1 MDAGSSRYPHLFS
14 EIEVG
19 TRTLRNRIA
28 LPATL
33 TNFGAANRITDRWV
47 DFLAERAR
55 GGCGLI
61 VTEIIAVDPEA
72 LAHGAIV
79 TGYDD
84 ANDAGFEQVAGEVQA
99 AGSCILGQLWHPG
112 RQQLWHP
119 TRSPAGVS
127 DQPDA
132 LSWTVPRVMSTEEC
146 ARLVDAYVA
155 AARRLARC
163 GFDGVELHGAHGYL
177 ITQFLSPWSNTRE
190 DGYGGDL
197 EGRTRFV
204 REIAERTR
212 DACGESFVV
221 GFKMPADEGVEGGID
236 VEEAARITERL
247 AATGAFDLF
256 AYGQGNFSLS
266 LENHVPDMHFRPGHF
281 IDLHRRMRGVAGG
294 IPVMALGRVGT
305 PDLAERIVADGYGD
319 LVGMTRAQV
328 SDAAFANKARE
339 GREEEIRPCIFDNF
353 CWGQVHAG
361 KPLAEFHNPHLGE
374 RGEADWAPSLASNRC
389 RVVVVGAGP
398 AGLEAAWIAVA
409 RGHDVHLFGAG
420 SSGGGKLRLEA
431 RLPGHADVAKVA
443 DHQLRMAERHGVRL
457 LLGAR
462 ADEETVR
469 RLAPDAVVVASG
481 AKMRRPRWA
490 WSNSILVI
498 STIEFAAGRSMRC
511 CRYEGG
517 RGADHQLRMAERH
530 GVRLLLGARADE
542 ETVRRLAPD
551 AVVVA
556 SGAKMRRPRWAWS
569 NSILVIS
576 TIEFAERLATP
587 AEPSGRTAVLF
598 DYDHT
603 ATTYA
608 VAEALADSHDDVVL
622 LTPRTQI
629 AQAVNY
635 CSALGVHRRL
645 HGLDVEIV
653 TATEPVEVRD
663 DGEVRCRNVFSG
675 HEAVIEEVDTVVY
688 ATPRRVENSLAN
700 ALADLSPTLIGDCL
714 APRNLSIAI
723 HEGHLVGNTL

>member
-1 MDAGSSRYPHLFS
+1 MDAGSSTYPHLFS
-14 EIEVG
+14 ELAIA
-19 TRTLRNRIA
+19 TRRVRNRIA

-33 TNFGAANRITDRWV
+33 TNFGAGNRITDRWI

-84 ANDAGFEQVAGEVQA
+84 ANDAGFERVAAEVHETGA
-99 AGSCILGQLWHPG
+99 CILGQLWHPG

-155 AARRLARC
+155 VARRLARC

-190 DGYGGDL
+190 DEYGGDL
-197 EGRTRFV
+197 EGRTRFA
-204 REIAERTR
+204 REIAERIR
-212 DACGESFVV
+212 DACGESFIV

-247 AATGAFDLF
+247 VATHAFDLL

-281 IDLHRRMRGVAGG
+281 IDLHRRMREVAGG

-305 PDLAERIVADGYGD
+305 PELAERIVAEGYGD

-328 SDAAFANKARE
+328 SDAAFANRARE
-339 GREEEIRPCIFDNF
+339 GREDEIRPCIFDNS
-353 CWGQVHAG
+353 CWGQVQAG
-361 KPLAEFHNPHLGE
+361 KPIAEFHNPHLGE
-374 RGEADWAPSLASNRC
+374 RGEADWTPSAASRRR

-398 AGLEAAWIAVA
+398 AGLEAAWIAAA
-409 RGHDVHLFGAG
+409 RGHEVHLFGAG
-420 SSGGGKLRLEA
+420 SAGGGKLRLEA

-443 DHQLRMAERHGVRL
+443 DHQLRMAERHGVRMV
-457 LLGAR
+457 LGVR
-462 ADEETVR
+462 ADEAAVR
-469 RLAPDAVVVASG
+469 AAAPDAVVIATG

-490 WSNSILVI
+490 WSNSVLVI
-498 STIEFAAGRSMRC
+498 SAVEF
-511 CRYEGG
+511 
-517 RGADHQLRMAERH
+517 
-530 GVRLLLGARADE
+530 
-542 ETVRRLAPD
+542 T
-551 AVVVA
+551 
-556 SGAKMRRPRWAWS
+556 
-569 NSILVIS
+569 
-576 TIEFAERLATP
+576 ERLGTP
-587 AEPSGRTAVLF
+587 AAPGGRTAVLF
-598 DYDHT
+598 DHDHT
-603 ATTYA
+603 APTYA
-608 VAEALADSHDDVVL
+608 VAQALADSHEEVVL
-622 LTPRTQI
+622 LTPRTHI

-653 TATEPVEVRD
+653 TATEPVEIRE
-663 DGEVRCRNVFSG
+663 DGSVRCRNVFSG
-675 HEAVIEEVDTVVY
+675 HEGVIEEVDTVVY
-688 ATPRRVENSLAN
+688 ATPRRVVDALARG
-700 ALADLSPTLIGDCL
+700 LADLSPTLIGDCL

-723 HEGHLVGNTL
+723 HEGHAVGNAL

>member
-1 MDAGSSRYPHLFS
+1 MDAAGSTYPHLFS
-14 EIEVG
+14 ELSLG

-33 TNFGAANRITDRWV
+33 TNFGAGNRITDRWI

-55 GGCGLI
+55 GGCALI

-84 ANDAGFEQVAGEVQA
+84 ANDPGFESVADEVHA

-132 LSWTVPRVMSTEEC
+132 LSWTVPRVMTTGEC
-146 ARLVDAYVA
+146 TALVDEYVA

-204 REIAERTR
+204 REVAERIR

-221 GFKMPADEGVEGGID
+221 GIKMPADEGVEGGID
-236 VEEAARITERL
+236 ADEAARITGRL

-281 IDLHRRMRGVAGG
+281 IDLHRRMREVAGG

-305 PDLAERIVADGYGD
+305 PDLAERIVAEGYGD

-339 GREEEIRPCIFDNF
+339 GREDEIRPCVFDNF

-374 RGEADWAPSLASNRC
+374 RGEADWTPDPTARPR
-389 RVVVVGAGP
+389 RVAVVGAGP
-398 AGLEAAWIAVA
+398 AGLEAAWVAAA
-409 RGHDVHLFGAG
+409 RGHEVHLFGAG
-420 SSGGGKLRLEA
+420 LAAGGKLLLEA
-431 RLPGHADVAKVA
+431 RLPGHAEVAKVVE
-443 DHQLRMAERHGVRL
+443 HQLHMAERHGVRL
-457 LLGAR
+457 ALGMR
-462 ADEETVR
+462 ADEAAVR
-469 RLAPDAVVVASG
+469 ALGPDALVVASG

-490 WSNSILVI
+490 WSNSVLVI
-498 STIEFAAGRSMRC
+498 SAA
-511 CRYEGG
+511 E
-517 RGADHQLRMAERH
+517 L
-530 GVRLLLGARADE
+530 
-542 ETVRRLAPD
+542 
-551 AVVVA
+551 
-556 SGAKMRRPRWAWS
+556 
-569 NSILVIS
+569 
-576 TIEFAERLATP
+576 AERLGTP
-587 AEPSGRTAVLF
+587 AAPAGRTAVLF
-598 DYDHT
+598 DHDHT
-603 ATTYA
+603 APTYA
-608 VAEALADSHDDVVL
+608 VAEALAASHDEVVL

-645 HGLDVEIV
+645 HGLEVEIV
-653 TATEPVEVRD
+653 TATEPVEIRD
-663 DGEVRCRNVFSG
+663 DGSVHCRNVFSG
-675 HEAVIEEVDTVVY
+675 HEGVIEEVDTVVY
-688 ATPRRVENSLAN
+688 ATPRRVEDRLAR

-714 APRNLSIAI
+714 APRNLAIAI
-723 HEGHLVGNTL
+723 HEGHRVGNTL

>member
-1 MDAGSSRYPHLFS
+1 MDAGSSTYPHLFS
-14 EIEVG
+14 ELGVG

-33 TNFGAANRITDRWV
+33 TNFGAGNCITDRWI

-79 TGYDD
+79 TGYED
-84 ANDAGFEQVAGEVQA
+84 ANDPGFERVADEVHA

-132 LSWTVPRVMSTEEC
+132 LSWTVPRVMTTQEC

-177 ITQFLSPWSNTRE
+177 ITQFLSPWSNSRE

-204 REIAERTR
+204 REIAERVR
-212 DACGESFVV
+212 DACGESFIV

-281 IDLHRRMRGVAGG
+281 IDLHRRMREVSGG

-305 PDLAERIVADGYGD
+305 PVLAERIVAEGYGD

-339 GREEEIRPCIFDNF
+339 GREDEIRPCIFDNF

-361 KPLAEFHNPHLGE
+361 KPIAEFHNPHLGE
-374 RGEADWAPSLASNRC
+374 RGEADWAPSAASRP
-389 RVVVVGAGP
+389 RKVVVVGAGP
-398 AGLEAAWIAVA
+398 AGLEAAWVAAA
-409 RGHDVHLFGAG
+409 RGHEVHLFGAG
-420 SSGGGKLRLEA
+420 PTAGGKLRAEA
-431 RLPGHADVAKVA
+431 RLPGHGDVAKVTE
-443 DHQLRMAERHGVRL
+443 HQLRLVERHGVRL
-457 LLGAR
+457 VLGQHAGE
-462 ADEETVR
+462 ATVR
-469 RLAPDAVVVASG
+469 GLAPDAVVVASG

-490 WSNSILVI
+490 WSNSTLVI
-498 STIEFAAGRSMRC
+498 STVE
-511 CRYEGG
+511 
-517 RGADHQLRMAERH
+517 L
-530 GVRLLLGARADE
+530 
-542 ETVRRLAPD
+542 
-551 AVVVA
+551 
-556 SGAKMRRPRWAWS
+556 
-569 NSILVIS
+569 
-576 TIEFAERLATP
+576 AERLATP
-587 AEPSGRTAVLF
+587 AAPSGRTAVLF
-598 DYDHT
+598 DHDHT
-603 ATTYA
+603 APTYA
-608 VAEALADSHDDVVL
+608 VAEALAGSHEQVVL

-645 HGLDVEIV
+645 HGLDVEIE
-653 TATEPVEVRD
+653 TATEPVEIRE
-663 DGEVRCRNVFSG
+663 DGTVRCRNVFSG
-675 HEAVIEEVDTVVY
+675 REGVVEEVDTVVY
-688 ATPRRVENSLAN
+688 ATPRRVDDTLARKV
-700 ALADLSPTLIGDCL
+700 ADLSPTLIGDCL
-714 APRNLSIAI
+714 SPRNLSTAI
-723 HEGHLVGNTL
+723 HEGHAVGNAL

>member
-1 MDAGSSRYPHLFS
+1 MDAGSSTYPHLFS

-19 TRTLRNRIA
+19 ARTLRNRIA

-33 TNFGAANRITDRWV
+33 TNFGAGNRTTDRWIN
-47 DFLAERAR
+47 FLAERAR

-79 TGYDD
+79 TGYED
-84 ANDAGFEQVAGEVQA
+84 ANDPGFERVADEVHA

-132 LSWTVPRVMSTEEC
+132 LSWTVPRVMTTEEC

-155 AARRLARC
+155 VARRLARC

-190 DGYGGDL
+190 DGYGGGL

-204 REIAERTR
+204 REIAERIR

-247 AATGAFDLF
+247 SATGAFDLF

-281 IDLHRRMRGVAGG
+281 IDLHRRMREVSGGV
-294 IPVMALGRVGT
+294 PVMALGRVGNA
-305 PDLAERIVADGYGD
+305 DLAERIVAEGYGD

-328 SDAAFANKARE
+328 SDAAFSNKARE
-339 GREEEIRPCIFDNF
+339 GREDEIRPCIFDNF

-361 KPLAEFHNPHLGE
+361 KPIAEFHNPYLGE
-374 RGEADWAPSLASNRC
+374 RGEAHWTPSAAPSAR

-398 AGLEAAWIAVA
+398 AGLEAAWIAAA
-409 RGHDVHLFGAG
+409 RGHEVHLLGSG
-420 SSGGGKLRLEA
+420 SSAGGKLLLEA
-431 RLPGHADVAKVA
+431 RLPGHADVAKVIE
-443 DHQLRMAERHGVRL
+443 HQIRMAERHGVRL
-457 LLGAR
+457 VLGTR
-462 ADEETVR
+462 ADEAAVR
-469 RLAPDAVVVASG
+469 ELAPDAVVVASG
-481 AKMRRPRWA
+481 ATMRRPRWA
-490 WSNSILVI
+490 WSNSVLII
-498 STIEFAAGRSMRC
+498 ST
-511 CRYEGG
+511 
-517 RGADHQLRMAERH
+517 
-530 GVRLLLGARADE
+530 V
-542 ETVRRLAPD
+542 
-551 AVVVA
+551 
-556 SGAKMRRPRWAWS
+556 
-569 NSILVIS
+569 
-576 TIEFAERLATP
+576 EFAERRGTP
-587 AEPSGRTAVLF
+587 AAPSGRTAVLF
-598 DYDHT
+598 DHDHT
-603 ATTYA
+603 ASTYA
-608 VAEALADSHDDVVL
+608 VAEALAESHEEVVL

-645 HGLDVEIV
+645 HGLEVEMV
-653 TATEPVEVRD
+653 TATEPVEIRE
-663 DGEVRCRNVFSG
+663 DGEVHCRNVFSG
-675 HEAVIEEVDTVVY
+675 HVGVVEEVDTVVY
-688 ATPRRVENSLAN
+688 ATPRRAEDALAGE
-700 ALADLSPTLIGDCL
+700 LADLSPTLIGDCL

-723 HEGHLVGNTL
+723 HEGHMVGNTL

>member
-1 MDAGSSRYPHLFS
+1 MDAGSSTYPHLFS
-14 EIEVG
+14 ELEVG

-33 TNFGAANRITDRWV
+33 TNFGAGNRITDRWV

-55 GGCGLI
+55 GGCGLV

-84 ANDAGFEQVAGEVQA
+84 TNDAGFERAADEVHA

-132 LSWTVPRVMSTEEC
+132 LSWTVPRVMTTAEC
-146 ARLVDAYVA
+146 AALVDEYVA

-204 REIAERTR
+204 REIAERIR

-221 GFKMPADEGVEGGID
+221 GIKMPADEGVDGGID
-236 VEEAARITERL
+236 ADEAARITGRL

-256 AYGQGNFSLS
+256 AYGQGNFSPS

-281 IDLHRRMRGVAGG
+281 IDLHRRMREAAGG

-305 PDLAERIVADGYGD
+305 PDLAERIVAEGYGD

-339 GREEEIRPCIFDNF
+339 GREDEIRPCVFDNF

-374 RGEADWAPSLASNRC
+374 RGEADWTPGPAAHPR

-398 AGLEAAWIAVA
+398 AGLEAAWVA
-409 RGHDVHLFGAG
+409 AARRHEVHLFGVGPAA
-420 SSGGGKLRLEA
+420 GGKLLLEA
-431 RLPGHADVAKVA
+431 RLPGHAEVARVVE
-443 DHQLRMAERHGVRL
+443 HQLRMAGRHGVRIV
-457 LLGAR
+457 LGKR
-462 ADEETVR
+462 ADEAAVR
-469 RLAPDAVVVASG
+469 AVGPDAVVVASG

-490 WSNSILVI
+490 WSNSVLVI
-498 STIEFAAGRSMRC
+498 SAVELAGRASAPRPRRPAAPRC
-511 CRYEGG
+511 CSTTTTPRPPT
-517 RGADHQLRMAERH
+517 RWP
-530 GVRLLLGARADE
+530 RL
-542 ETVRRLAPD
+542 
-551 AVVVA
+551 
-556 SGAKMRRPRWAWS
+556 W
-569 NSILVIS
+569 
-576 TIEFAERLATP
+576 
-587 AEPSGRTAVLF
+587 RTA
-598 DYDHT
+598 T
-603 ATTYA
+603 
-608 VAEALADSHDDVVL
+608 
-622 LTPRTQI
+622 
-629 AQAVNY
+629 
-635 CSALGVHRRL
+635 RRW
-645 HGLDVEIV
+645 
-653 TATEPVEVRD
+653 
-663 DGEVRCRNVFSG
+663 C
-675 HEAVIEEVDTVVY
+675 
-688 ATPRRVENSLAN
+688 
-700 ALADLSPTLIGDCL
+700 C
-714 APRNLSIAI
+714 
-723 HEGHLVGNTL
+723 

>member
-1 MDAGSSRYPHLFS
+1 MDAGSSTYPHLFS
-14 EIEVG
+14 ELRVG

-33 TNFGAANRITDRWV
+33 TNFGAGNRITDRWI

-79 TGYDD
+79 TGYED
-84 ANDAGFEQVAGEVQA
+84 ANDAGFERVAEEVHA

-204 REIAERTR
+204 REIAERVR
-212 DACGESFVV
+212 DACGESFIV

-236 VEEAARITERL
+236 VDEAARITERL

-256 AYGQGNFSLS
+256 AYGQGNFSPS

-281 IDLHRRMRGVAGG
+281 IDLHRRMREVSGG

-305 PDLAERIVADGYGD
+305 PDLAERIVAEGYGD

-339 GREEEIRPCIFDNF
+339 GREDEIRPCIFDNF

-361 KPLAEFHNPHLGE
+361 KPIAEFHNPHLGE
-374 RGEADWAPSLASNRC
+374 RGEADWAPSTASRAR

-398 AGLEAAWIAVA
+398 AGLEAAWIAAA
-409 RGHDVHLFGAG
+409 RGHEVHLVGAG
-420 SSGGGKLRLEA
+420 PSAGGKLLLEA
-431 RLPGHADVAKVA
+431 RLPGHADVARVVE
-443 DHQLRMAERHGVRL
+443 HQLRMAERHGVRL
-457 LLGAR
+457 VLGTA
-462 ADEETVR
+462 ADEAAVR
-469 RLAPDAVVVASG
+469 ALDPDAVVVATG

-490 WSNSILVI
+490 WSNSVLAI
-498 STIEFAAGRSMRC
+498 SAVEFAGR
-511 CRYEGG
+511 
-517 RGADHQLRMAERH
+517 
-530 GVRLLLGARADE
+530 LG
-542 ETVRRLAPD
+542 
-551 AVVVA
+551 
-556 SGAKMRRPRWAWS
+556 
-569 NSILVIS
+569 
-576 TIEFAERLATP
+576 TP
-587 AEPSGRTAVLF
+587 AAPSGRTAVLF
-598 DYDHT
+598 DHDHT
-603 ATTYA
+603 APTYA
-608 VAEALADSHDDVVL
+608 VAEALAASHESVVL
-622 LTPRTQI
+622 LTPRTGI
-629 AQAVNY
+629 ARAVNY

-645 HGLDVEIV
+645 HGLEVEMV
-653 TATEPVEVRD
+653 VATEPVEIRE
-663 DGEVRCRNVFSG
+663 DGEVRCRNVFSR
-675 HEAVIEEVDTVVY
+675 HEGAIEEVDTVVY
-688 ATPRRVENSLAN
+688 ATPRRVEDALAR

-723 HEGHLVGNTL
+723 HEGHLAGNTL

>member
-1 MDAGSSRYPHLFS
+1 MDAGSSTYPHLFS
-14 EIEVG
+14 ELGVG

-33 TNFGAANRITDRWV
+33 TNFGAGNRITDRWI

-79 TGYDD
+79 TGYED
-84 ANDAGFEQVAGEVQA
+84 ANDPGFERVADEVHA

-132 LSWTVPRVMSTEEC
+132 LSWTVPRVMTTQEC

-190 DGYGGDL
+190 DEYGGDL

-204 REIAERTR
+204 REIAERIR
-212 DACGESFVV
+212 DACGESFIV

-236 VEEAARITERL
+236 VDEAARITERL

-281 IDLHRRMRGVAGG
+281 LDLHRRMREVSGG

-305 PDLAERIVADGYGD
+305 PDLAERVVAEGYGD

-339 GREEEIRPCIFDNF
+339 GREDEIRPCIFDNF

-361 KPLAEFHNPHLGE
+361 KPIAEFHNPHLGE
-374 RGEADWAPSLASNRC
+374 RGEADWTPSLAPHPR

-398 AGLEAAWIAVA
+398 AGLEAAWIAAA
-409 RGHDVHLFGAG
+409 RGHEVHLFGAG
-420 SSGGGKLRLEA
+420 PSAGGKLRVEA
-431 RLPGHADVAKVA
+431 RLPGHAGVASVIE
-443 DHQLRMAERHGVRL
+443 HQLRMAERHGVRFTP
-457 LLGAR
+457 GTS
-462 ADEETVR
+462 ADGETVR
-469 RLAPDAVVVASG
+469 ALAPDAVVLASG

-490 WSNSILVI
+490 WSNSLLAI
-498 STIEFAAGRSMRC
+498 SAVELAGR
-511 CRYEGG
+511 
-517 RGADHQLRMAERH
+517 
-530 GVRLLLGARADE
+530 LG
-542 ETVRRLAPD
+542 
-551 AVVVA
+551 
-556 SGAKMRRPRWAWS
+556 
-569 NSILVIS
+569 
-576 TIEFAERLATP
+576 TP
-587 AEPSGRTAVLF
+587 AAPSGRTAVLF
-598 DYDHT
+598 DHDHT
-603 ATTYA
+603 APTYA
-608 VAEALADSHDDVVL
+608 VAQALADTHEQVVL
-622 LTPRTQI
+622 LTPRTGI

-645 HGLDVEIV
+645 HCLDVEIV
-653 TATEPVEVRD
+653 TATEPVEIRE

-675 HEAVIEEVDTVVY
+675 HEGAIEEVDTVVY
-688 ATPRRVENSLAN
+688 ATPRRVQDALARE
-700 ALADLSPTLIGDCL
+700 LADLSPTLIGDCL

-723 HEGHLVGNTL
+723 HEGHMVGNAL

>member
-1 MDAGSSRYPHLFS
+1 MDADRRAYPYLFS
-14 EIEVG
+14 ELKVG

-84 ANDAGFEQVAGEVQA
+84 ANDAGFEQVADEVQA

-132 LSWTVPRVMSTEEC
+132 LSWTVPRVMTTEEC

-398 AGLEAAWIAVA
+398 AGLEAAWIAAA

-431 RLPGHADVAKVA
+431 RLPGHADVAKV
-443 DHQLRMAERHGVRL
+443 
-457 LLGAR
+457 
-462 ADEETVR
+462 
-469 RLAPDAVVVASG
+469 
-481 AKMRRPRWA
+481 
-490 WSNSILVI
+490 
-498 STIEFAAGRSMRC
+498 
-511 CRYEGG
+511 
-517 RGADHQLRMAERH
+517 ADHQLRMAERH

-688 ATPRRVENSLAN
+688 ATPRRVENSLAD
-700 ALADLSPTLIGDCL
+700 ALADLSPMLIGDCL

>member
-1 MDAGSSRYPHLFS
+1 MDVASSRYPHLFS

-19 TRTLRNRIA
+19 TRTVRNRIA

-33 TNFGAANRITDRWV
+33 TNFGAGNRITDRWIN
-47 DFLAERAR
+47 FLAERAR

-61 VTEIIAVDPEA
+61 VTEIVAVDPEA

-79 TGYDD
+79 TGYED
-84 ANDAGFEQVAGEVQA
+84 ANDAGFDRVADEVRA

-155 AARRLARC
+155 VARRLARC

-177 ITQFLSPWSNTRE
+177 ITQFLSPWSNARE

-204 REIAERTR
+204 REIAERVR
-212 DACGESFVV
+212 DACGESFIV
-221 GFKMPADEGVEGGID
+221 GLKMPADEGVEGGID
-236 VEEAARITERL
+236 VEEAGRITERL
-247 AATGAFDLF
+247 AATRAFDLF
-256 AYGQGNFSLS
+256 TYGQGNFSLS

-281 IDLHRRMRGVAGG
+281 VDLHRRMREASGGV
-294 IPVMALGRVGT
+294 PVMALGRVGT
-305 PDLAERIVADGYGD
+305 PELAERIVAEGYGD

-328 SDAAFANKARE
+328 SDAAFGNKARE
-339 GREEEIRPCIFDNF
+339 GREDEIRPCIFDNF
-353 CWGQVHAG
+353 CWGEVHAG
-361 KPLAEFHNPHLGE
+361 KPIAEFHNPHLGE
-374 RGEADWAPSLASNRC
+374 RGEAQWAPSVASRPR
-389 RVVVVGAGP
+389 RVAVIGAGP
-398 AGLEAAWIAVA
+398 AGLEAAWIAAA
-409 RGHDVHLFGAG
+409 RGHEVSLIGAG
-420 SSGGGKLRLEA
+420 PSAGAKLCLEA
-431 RLPGHADVAKVA
+431 RLPGHADVAKVIE
-443 DHQLRMAERHGVRL
+443 HQLRMAERHGVRL
-457 LLGAR
+457 LLGTA
-462 ADEETVR
+462 ADEAAVR
-469 RLAPDAVVVASG
+469 SLTPDAVVVATG

-490 WSNSILVI
+490 WSNSVLVI
-498 STIEFAAGRSMRC
+498 S
-511 CRYEGG
+511 
-517 RGADHQLRMAERH
+517 
-530 GVRLLLGARADE
+530 
-542 ETVRRLAPD
+542 
-551 AVVVA
+551 VV
-556 SGAKMRRPRWAWS
+556 
-569 NSILVIS
+569 
-576 TIEFAERLATP
+576 EFAERLGTP
-587 AEPSGRTAVLF
+587 AAPSGRTAVLF
-598 DYDHT
+598 DHDHT
-603 ATTYA
+603 APTYA
-608 VAEALADSHDDVVL
+608 VAQALADSHEEVVL

-653 TATEPVEVRD
+653 TATEPVEIRD

-675 HEAVIEEVDTVVY
+675 HEGAIEEVDTVVY
-688 ATPRRVENSLAN
+688 ATPRRVRDALARE
-700 ALADLSPTLIGDCL
+700 LADLSPILIGDCL

-723 HEGHLVGNTL
+723 HEGHTVGNAL

>member
-1 MDAGSSRYPHLFS
+1 MDAGNSIYPHLFS

-19 TRTLRNRIA
+19 ARTLRNRIA

-33 TNFGAANRITDRWV
+33 TNFGAGNRTTDRWIN
-47 DFLAERAR
+47 FLAERAR

-84 ANDAGFEQVAGEVQA
+84 ANDPGFERVADEVHA

-132 LSWTVPRVMSTEEC
+132 LSWTVPRVMTTEEC

-155 AARRLARC
+155 VARRLARR

-204 REIAERTR
+204 REIAERIR
-212 DACGESFVV
+212 DVCGESFVV

-236 VEEAARITERL
+236 VEEAVRITERL

-281 IDLHRRMRGVAGG
+281 IDLHRRMREVSGG
-294 IPVMALGRVGT
+294 IPVMALGRVGNA
-305 PDLAERIVADGYGD
+305 DLAERIVAEGYGD

-339 GREEEIRPCIFDNF
+339 GREDEIRPCIFDNF

-361 KPLAEFHNPHLGE
+361 KPIAEFHNPHLGE
-374 RGEADWAPSLASNRC
+374 RGEAHWTPSAAPSAR

-398 AGLEAAWIAVA
+398 SGLEAAWIAAA
-409 RGHDVHLFGAG
+409 RGHEVHLLGAG
-420 SSGGGKLRLEA
+420 SSAGGKLLLEA
-431 RLPGHADVAKVA
+431 RLPGHADVAKVIE
-443 DHQLRMAERHGVRL
+443 HQIRMAERHGVRL
-457 LLGAR
+457 VLGAR
-462 ADEETVR
+462 ADEAAVR
-469 RLAPDAVVVASG
+469 ELAPDAVVVASG
-481 AKMRRPRWA
+481 ATMRRPRWA
-490 WSNSILVI
+490 WSNSVLVI
-498 STIEFAAGRSMRC
+498 ST
-511 CRYEGG
+511 
-517 RGADHQLRMAERH
+517 
-530 GVRLLLGARADE
+530 V
-542 ETVRRLAPD
+542 
-551 AVVVA
+551 
-556 SGAKMRRPRWAWS
+556 
-569 NSILVIS
+569 
-576 TIEFAERLATP
+576 EFAERLGTP
-587 AEPSGRTAVLF
+587 AAPSGRTAVLF
-598 DYDHT
+598 DHDHT
-603 ATTYA
+603 APTYA
-608 VAEALADSHDDVVL
+608 VAEALAESHEEVVL
-622 LTPRTQI
+622 LTPRTRI

-653 TATEPVEVRD
+653 TATEPVEIRE

-675 HEAVIEEVDTVVY
+675 HEGAIEEVDTVVY
-688 ATPRRVENSLAN
+688 ATPRRVQDVLARE
-700 ALADLSPTLIGDCL
+700 LADLSTTLIGDCL

-723 HEGHLVGNTL
+723 HEGHMVGNAL

>member
-1 MDAGSSRYPHLFS
+1 MEGASSRYPHLFS

-19 TRTLRNRIA
+19 ARMVRNRIA

-33 TNFGAANRITDRWV
+33 TNFGAGNRITDRWAN
-47 DFLAERAR
+47 FLAERAR

-84 ANDAGFEQVAGEVQA
+84 ANDAGFERVAAEVHA
-99 AGSCILGQLWHPG
+99 ADSCILGQLWHPG

-119 TRSPAGVS
+119 SRSPAGVS

-132 LSWTVPRVMSTEEC
+132 LSWTVPRVMTTQEC
-146 ARLVDAYVA
+146 ARLVDAYVEV
-155 AARRLARC
+155 ARRLARC

-204 REIAERTR
+204 REIAERVR
-212 DACGESFVV
+212 DACGQSFVV
-221 GFKMPADEGVEGGID
+221 GFKMPADEGVDGGID

-266 LENHVPDMHFRPGHF
+266 LENHVPDMHFHPGHF
-281 IDLHRRMRGVAGG
+281 IDLHRRMREVSGG

-305 PDLAERIVADGYGD
+305 PDLAERIVAEGYGD

-328 SDAAFANKARE
+328 SDAAFGNKARE
-339 GREEEIRPCIFDNF
+339 GRQDDIRPCIFDNF

-361 KPLAEFHNPHLGE
+361 KPLEEFHNPHLGE
-374 RGEADWAPSLASNRC
+374 RGEAHWTPNPASRSR
-389 RVVVVGAGP
+389 RVAVVGAGP
-398 AGLEAAWIAVA
+398 AGLEAAWIAAA
-409 RGHDVHLFGAG
+409 RGHEVSLIGAG
-420 SSGGGKLRLEA
+420 PSAGGKLYLEA
-431 RLPGHADVAKVA
+431 RLPGHADVAKVVE
-443 DHQLRMAERHGVRL
+443 HQLRMANRHGVRFVL
-457 LLGAR
+457 STV
-462 ADEETVR
+462 ADEAAVR
-469 RLAPDAVVVASG
+469 SLSPDAVVVATG

-490 WSNSILVI
+490 WSNGVLVI
-498 STIEFAAGRSMRC
+498 SAVEFAGRL
-511 CRYEGG
+511 GTP
-517 RGADHQLRMAERH
+517 GA
-530 GVRLLLGARADE
+530 
-542 ETVRRLAPD
+542 
-551 AVVVA
+551 
-556 SGAKMRRPRWAWS
+556 
-569 NSILVIS
+569 
-576 TIEFAERLATP
+576 
-587 AEPSGRTAVLF
+587 PSGRTALVF
-598 DYDHT
+598 DHDHT
-603 ATTYA
+603 APTYA
-608 VAEALADSHDDVVL
+608 VAQALADSHEQVVL

-653 TATEPVEVRD
+653 TATEPVEIRD
-663 DGEVRCRNVFSG
+663 DGEVRCRNVFSA
-675 HEAVIEEVDTVVY
+675 HEGIVEEVDTVVY
-688 ATPRRVENSLAN
+688 ATPRRVRDTLARD
-700 ALADLSPTLIGDCL
+700 LADLSPILIGDCL

>member
-1 MDAGSSRYPHLFS
+1 MDAGSTTYPHLFS
-14 EIEVG
+14 ELEVG

-33 TNFGAANRITDRWV
+33 TNFGAGNRITDRWI

-55 GGCGLI
+55 GGCALI

-84 ANDAGFEQVAGEVQA
+84 ANDAGFERIAHEVHA

-132 LSWTVPRVMSTEEC
+132 LSWTVPRVMTTAEC
-146 ARLVDAYVA
+146 AALVDEYVA

-190 DGYGGDL
+190 DVYGGDL

-204 REIAERTR
+204 REVAERIR

-221 GFKMPADEGVEGGID
+221 GVKMPADEGVDGGID
-236 VEEAARITERL
+236 AEEAARITGRL

-281 IDLHRRMRGVAGG
+281 IDLHRRMREVAGG

-305 PDLAERIVADGYGD
+305 PDLAERIVAEGYGD

-339 GREEEIRPCIFDNF
+339 GHEDEIRPCIFDNF

-374 RGEADWAPSLASNRC
+374 RGEADWTPDPAAHPR
-389 RVVVVGAGP
+389 RVVVIGAGP
-398 AGLEAAWIAVA
+398 AGLEAAWTAAA
-409 RGHDVHLFGAG
+409 RGHEVHLFGAG
-420 SSGGGKLRLEA
+420 PAAGGKLLLEA
-431 RLPGHADVAKVA
+431 RIPGHADVARVVE
-443 DHQLRMAERHGVRL
+443 HQLRMAGRHGVRVV
-457 LLGAR
+457 LGKR
-462 ADEETVR
+462 ADEAAVR
-469 RLAPDAVVVASG
+469 ALGPDAVVVATG

-490 WSNSILVI
+490 WSNSVLVI
-498 STIEFAAGRSMRC
+498 ST
-511 CRYEGG
+511 
-517 RGADHQLRMAERH
+517 AE
-530 GVRLLLGARADE
+530 L
-542 ETVRRLAPD
+542 
-551 AVVVA
+551 
-556 SGAKMRRPRWAWS
+556 
-569 NSILVIS
+569 
-576 TIEFAERLATP
+576 AERLGTP
-587 AEPSGRTAVLF
+587 AAPAGRTAVLF
-598 DYDHT
+598 DHDHT
-603 ATTYA
+603 APTYA
-608 VAEALADSHDDVVL
+608 AAEALADSHEEVAL

-645 HGLDVEIV
+645 HGLEVEIV
-653 TATEPVEVRD
+653 TATEPVEIRE

-675 HEAVIEEVDTVVY
+675 HEGVIEHVDTVVY
-688 ATPRRVENSLAN
+688 ATPRRVEDTLAR
-700 ALADLSPTLIGDCL
+700 ALADLSPVLIGDCL
-714 APRNLSIAI
+714 APCNLAIAI
-723 HEGHLVGNTL
+723 HEGHTLGNAL

>member
-1 MDAGSSRYPHLFS
+1 MDAGSSTYPHLFS
-14 EIEVG
+14 ELEVG
-19 TRTLRNRIA
+19 TRMLRNRIA

-33 TNFGAANRITDRWV
+33 TNFGAGNRITDRWI

-55 GGCGLI
+55 GGCGLL

-79 TGYDD
+79 TGYEE
-84 ANDAGFEQVAGEVQA
+84 ANDAGFEQVAAEVHA

-132 LSWTVPRVMSTEEC
+132 LSWTVPRVMTTQEC

-190 DGYGGDL
+190 DEYGGDL

-204 REIAERTR
+204 REIAQRIR
-212 DACGESFVV
+212 DACGEEFIV

-247 AATGAFDLF
+247 TSTGAFDLF

-281 IDLHRRMRGVAGG
+281 IDLHRRMREVSGG
-294 IPVMALGRVGT
+294 IPVMALGRVGA
-305 PDLAERIVADGYGD
+305 PDLAERIVAEGYGD

-328 SDAAFANKARE
+328 SDAAFSNKARE
-339 GREEEIRPCIFDNF
+339 GREDEIRPCIFDNF
-353 CWGQVHAG
+353 CWGQMHAG
-361 KPLAEFHNPHLGE
+361 KPIAELHNPHLGE
-374 RGEADWAPSLASNRC
+374 RGEADWTPCAVSHR
-389 RVVVVGAGP
+389 RKVVVAGAGP
-398 AGLEAAWIAVA
+398 AGLEAAWIAAA
-409 RGHDVHLFGAG
+409 RGHEVHLFGAG
-420 SSGGGKLRLEA
+420 ASAGGKLRLEA
-431 RLPGHADVAKVA
+431 RLPGHGDVAKVIEY
-443 DHQLRMAERHGVRL
+443 QLRMAERHGVRL
-457 LLGAR
+457 ILGQH
-462 ADEETVR
+462 ADETAVR
-469 RLAPDAVVVASG
+469 ALAPDALVVASG

-490 WSNSILVI
+490 WSNSMLVI
-498 STIEFAAGRSMRC
+498 ST
-511 CRYEGG
+511 
-517 RGADHQLRMAERH
+517 AE
-530 GVRLLLGARADE
+530 L
-542 ETVRRLAPD
+542 
-551 AVVVA
+551 
-556 SGAKMRRPRWAWS
+556 
-569 NSILVIS
+569 
-576 TIEFAERLATP
+576 AERLETSAT
-587 AEPSGRTAVLF
+587 PSGRTAVLF
-598 DYDHT
+598 DHDHT
-603 ATTYA
+603 TPTYA
-608 VAEALADSHDDVVL
+608 VAEALADSHEHVVL

-645 HGLDVEIV
+645 HGLEVEIV
-653 TATEPVEVRD
+653 TATEPVEIRD
-663 DGEVRCRNVFSG
+663 DGTVHCRNVFSG
-675 HEAVIEEVDTVVY
+675 HEGVIEEVDTVVF
-688 ATPRRVENSLAN
+688 ATPRRVVDTLAR
-700 ALADLSPTLIGDCL
+700 ALTDLSPALIGDCL
-714 APRNLSIAI
+714 APRDLSSAI
-723 HEGHLVGNTL
+723 HEGHRVGNAL

>member
-1 MDAGSSRYPHLFS
+1 MDAGSTYPHLFS
-14 EIEVG
+14 EIEIG
-19 TRTLRNRIA
+19 ARTVRNRIA

-33 TNFGAANRITDRWV
+33 TNFGAGNRITDRWI

-79 TGYDD
+79 TGYED
-84 ANDAGFEQVAGEVQA
+84 ANDPGFERVADEVHA

-132 LSWTVPRVMSTEEC
+132 LSWTVPRVMTTGEC
-146 ARLVDAYVA
+146 AGLVDAYVA

-204 REIAERTR
+204 REIAERVR

-221 GFKMPADEGVEGGID
+221 GCKMPAEEGVEGGID
-236 VEEAARITERL
+236 VEEAARITGRL

-281 IDLHRRMRGVAGG
+281 IDLHRRMREASGG
-294 IPVMALGRVGT
+294 IPVMALGRIGT
-305 PDLAERIVADGYGD
+305 PDLAERIVAEGYGD

-339 GREEEIRPCIFDNF
+339 GREDEIRPCIFDNF
-353 CWGQVHAG
+353 CWGRVHAG

-374 RGEADWAPSLASNRC
+374 RGEARWSPSPASRPC
-389 RVVVVGAGP
+389 KVAVIGAGP
-398 AGLEAAWIAVA
+398 AGLEAAWIAAA
-409 RGHDVHLFGAG
+409 RGHEVSLLGAG
-420 SSGGGKLRLEA
+420 SSAGGKLRLEG
-431 RLPGHADVAKVA
+431 RLPGHADVTMVVE
-443 DHQLRMAERHGVRL
+443 HQLRMAERHGVRL
-457 LLGAR
+457 VLDTA
-462 ADEETVR
+462 ADEAAVR
-469 RLAPDAVVVASG
+469 SLEPDAVVIATG

-490 WSNSILVI
+490 WSNSVLVI
-498 STIEFAAGRSMRC
+498 S
-511 CRYEGG
+511 
-517 RGADHQLRMAERH
+517 
-530 GVRLLLGARADE
+530 
-542 ETVRRLAPD
+542 
-551 AVVVA
+551 AV
-556 SGAKMRRPRWAWS
+556 
-569 NSILVIS
+569 
-576 TIEFAERLATP
+576 EYAERLGTPATP
-587 AEPSGRTAVLF
+587 HGRTAVLY
-598 DYDHT
+598 DHDHT
-603 ATTYA
+603 APTYA
-608 VAEALADSHDDVVL
+608 VAQALARSHEQVVL

-653 TATEPVEVRD
+653 TATEPVEIRD

-675 HEAVIEEVDTVVY
+675 HEGAIEEVDTVVY
-688 ATPRRVENSLAN
+688 ATPRRVRDALAR

>member
-1 MDAGSSRYPHLFS
+1 MDAGSSTYPHLFS
-14 EIEVG
+14 ELKVG

-33 TNFGAANRITDRWV
+33 TNFGAGNRITDRWV

-55 GGCGLI
+55 GGCGLV
-61 VTEIIAVDPEA
+61 VTEIIAVDPVA

-84 ANDAGFEQVAGEVQA
+84 ANDAGFERVADEVHA
-99 AGSCILGQLWHPG
+99 ADSCILGQLWHPG

-132 LSWTVPRVMSTEEC
+132 LSWTVPRVMSSGEC
-146 ARLVDAYVA
+146 AALVDAYVA

-190 DGYGGDL
+190 DAWGGDL

-204 REIAERTR
+204 REVAERIR

-221 GFKMPADEGVEGGID
+221 GVKMPADEGVDGGID
-236 VEEAARITERL
+236 ADEAARITGRL

-281 IDLHRRMRGVAGG
+281 IDLHRRMREVSGG

-305 PDLAERIVADGYGD
+305 PDLAERIVAEGYGD

-339 GREEEIRPCIFDNF
+339 GREDEIRPCVFDNF
-353 CWGQVHAG
+353 CWGQIHAG
-361 KPLAEFHNPHLGE
+361 KPLAELHNPHLGE
-374 RGEADWAPSLASNRC
+374 RGEADWAPDPAARPR

-398 AGLEAAWIAVA
+398 AGIEAAWVAAA
-409 RGHDVHLFGAG
+409 RGHEVHLLGAG
-420 SSGGGKLRLEA
+420 SSAGGKLLLEA
-431 RLPGHADVAKVA
+431 RLPGHADVARVVE
-443 DHQLRMAERHGVRL
+443 HQLRMAERHGVRFA
-457 LLGAR
+457 LGMR
-462 ADEETVR
+462 ADEAAVR
-469 RLAPDAVVVASG
+469 AVDPDAVVVASG

-490 WSNSILVI
+490 WSNSVLVI
-498 STIEFAAGRSMRC
+498 SAA
-511 CRYEGG
+511 
-517 RGADHQLRMAERH
+517 
-530 GVRLLLGARADE
+530 
-542 ETVRRLAPD
+542 
-551 AVVVA
+551 
-556 SGAKMRRPRWAWS
+556 
-569 NSILVIS
+569 
-576 TIEFAERLATP
+576 EFAERLGTP
-587 AEPSGRTAVLF
+587 AAPAGRTAVLF
-598 DYDHT
+598 DHDHT
-603 ATTYA
+603 APTYA
-608 VAEALADSHDDVVL
+608 AAEALAESHEDVVL
-622 LTPRTQI
+622 LTPRTGI

-645 HGLDVEIV
+645 HGFEVEIV
-653 TATEPVEVRD
+653 TATEPVEIRD
-663 DGEVRCRNVFSG
+663 DGSVHCRNVFSG
-675 HEAVIEEVDTVVY
+675 HEGVIEDVDTVVY
-688 ATPRRVENSLAN
+688 ATPRRVEDRLAR

-714 APRNLSIAI
+714 APRNLAIAI
-723 HEGHLVGNTL
+723 HEGHRIGNTL

>member
-1 MDAGSSRYPHLFS
+1 MDAGSSTYPHLFS
-14 EIEVG
+14 ELGVG

-33 TNFGAANRITDRWV
+33 TNFGAGNRITDRWI

-79 TGYDD
+79 TGYED
-84 ANDAGFEQVAGEVQA
+84 ANDPGFERVADEVHA

-132 LSWTVPRVMSTEEC
+132 LSWTVPRVMTTQEC
-146 ARLVDAYVA
+146 ARLVDAYVE

-204 REIAERTR
+204 REIAQRIR
-212 DACGESFVV
+212 DACGESFIV

-236 VEEAARITERL
+236 VDEAARITERL

-281 IDLHRRMRGVAGG
+281 IDLHRRMREVSGG

-305 PDLAERIVADGYGD
+305 PDLAERVVAEGYGD

-328 SDAAFANKARE
+328 SDAAFANKTRE
-339 GREEEIRPCIFDNF
+339 GREDEIRPCIFDNF

-361 KPLAEFHNPHLGE
+361 KPIAEFHNPHLGE
-374 RGEADWAPSLASNRC
+374 RGEADWAPSLASHPR

-398 AGLEAAWIAVA
+398 AGLEAAWIAAA
-409 RGHDVHLFGAG
+409 RGHEVHLFGAG
-420 SSGGGKLRLEA
+420 PSAGGKLRVEA
-431 RLPGHADVAKVA
+431 RLPGHAGVASVIE
-443 DHQLRMAERHGVRL
+443 HQLRMAERHGVRFTP
-457 LLGAR
+457 GTS
-462 ADEETVR
+462 ADGETVR
-469 RLAPDAVVVASG
+469 ALAPDAVVVASG

-490 WSNSILVI
+490 WSNSLLAI
-498 STIEFAAGRSMRC
+498 SAVEFAGR
-511 CRYEGG
+511 
-517 RGADHQLRMAERH
+517 
-530 GVRLLLGARADE
+530 LG
-542 ETVRRLAPD
+542 
-551 AVVVA
+551 
-556 SGAKMRRPRWAWS
+556 
-569 NSILVIS
+569 
-576 TIEFAERLATP
+576 TP
-587 AEPSGRTAVLF
+587 AAPSGRTAVLF
-598 DYDHT
+598 DHDHT
-603 ATTYA
+603 APTYA
-608 VAEALADSHDDVVL
+608 VAQALADTHEQVVL
-622 LTPRTQI
+622 LTPRTRI

-645 HGLDVEIV
+645 HCLDVEIV
-653 TATEPVEVRD
+653 TATEPVEIRE

-675 HEAVIEEVDTVVY
+675 HEGAIEEVDTVVY
-688 ATPRRVENSLAN
+688 ATPRRVQDALARE
-700 ALADLSPTLIGDCL
+700 LADLSPTLIGDCL

-723 HEGHLVGNTL
+723 HEGHMVGNAL

>member
-1 MDAGSSRYPHLFS
+1 MDASSSTYPHLFS
-14 EIEVG
+14 ELEVG

-33 TNFGAANRITDRWV
+33 TNFGAGNRVTDRWIN
-47 DFLAERAR
+47 FLAERAR

-79 TGYDD
+79 TGHDD
-84 ANDAGFEQVAGEVQA
+84 ANDPGFERVADDVHA

-132 LSWTVPRVMSTEEC
+132 LSWTVPRVMTTEEC
-146 ARLVDAYVA
+146 ARLVDAYVE

-204 REIAERTR
+204 REIAERVR
-212 DACGESFVV
+212 DACGESFIV

-281 IDLHRRMRGVAGG
+281 IDLHRRMREVSGG

-305 PDLAERIVADGYGD
+305 PDLAERIVAEGYGD

-339 GREEEIRPCIFDNF
+339 GREDEIRPCIFDNF

-361 KPLAEFHNPHLGE
+361 KPIAEFHNPHLGE
-374 RGEADWAPSLASNRC
+374 RGEAHWTPSAAPSAR

-398 AGLEAAWIAVA
+398 AGLEAAWIAAA
-409 RGHDVHLFGAG
+409 RGHEVHLLGAG
-420 SSGGGKLRLEA
+420 SSAGGKLLLEA
-431 RLPGHADVAKVA
+431 RLPGHADVAKVIE
-443 DHQLRMAERHGVRL
+443 HQIRMAERHGVRL
-457 LLGAR
+457 VLGTR
-462 ADEETVR
+462 ADEAAVR
-469 RLAPDAVVVASG
+469 ELAPDAVVVASG
-481 AKMRRPRWA
+481 ATMRRPRWA
-490 WSNSILVI
+490 WSNSVLVI
-498 STIEFAAGRSMRC
+498 ST
-511 CRYEGG
+511 
-517 RGADHQLRMAERH
+517 
-530 GVRLLLGARADE
+530 V
-542 ETVRRLAPD
+542 
-551 AVVVA
+551 
-556 SGAKMRRPRWAWS
+556 
-569 NSILVIS
+569 
-576 TIEFAERLATP
+576 EFAERLGTQAAP
-587 AEPSGRTAVLF
+587 RGRTAVLF
-598 DYDHT
+598 DHDHT
-603 ATTYA
+603 ASTYA
-608 VAEALADSHDDVVL
+608 VAEALAESHEEVVL

-645 HGLDVEIV
+645 HGLEVEIV
-653 TATEPVEVRD
+653 TATEPAEIRE
-663 DGEVRCRNVFSG
+663 DGEVHCRNVFSG
-675 HEAVIEEVDTVVY
+675 HEGVVEEVDTVVY
-688 ATPRRVENSLAN
+688 ATPGRAENALARE
-700 ALADLSPTLIGDCL
+700 LADLSPTLIGDCL

-723 HEGHLVGNTL
+723 HEGHVVGNAL